1 VPQGGGEEVGEREG
15 ELATWRSFRDLLVV
29 LEEPV
34 DLLEIPGSLGEQPG
48 LPDDSD
54 MLKQRPGFLQH
65 I

>member
-1 VPQGGGEEVGEREG
+1 MGGG
-15 ELATWRSFRDLLVV
+15 LATWRSFRDLLVV

-34 DLLEIPGSLGEQPG
+34 DLLEIPGSLGGQPG